1 MSSILAIAAA
11 SGALPVRSAPPP
23 PAGVALGDV
32 AAGVVAVWGE
42 RAGAGAGLGDE
53 AEQAEA
59 SNVATAPIERAAR
72 MSVEWK

>member
-1 MSSILAIAAA
+1 MK
-11 SGALPVRSAPPP
+11 RS
-23 PAGVALGDV
+23 V